1 MVPGEGRAIKLRQLE
16 YFSKALETGNIT
28 GAAEQLN
35 VAQTALGMQIRNLE
49 EELGVELLARHSR
62 GVSATEAGRVL
73 DGYAREILALVTEA
87 REALHKHAEGS
98 TAPVVMGITPSIM
111 RLVGDDIVL
120 EMGKVMQGV
129 TLRVVE
135 EFSFVL
141 MQLLERGEIDC
152 ALTFAPDPSP
162 DLRRVALLEEELFF
176 MVRPE
181 ASPERGPISFR
192 EVLGHDLALTGRQ
205 DAVARI
211 VSDNAK
217 RLGWELNVAYEV
229 QSIRA
234 VKNLVAKGVAGAIM
248 PYGAADGELRSGVII
263 ARHIVNPAI
272 VRTLMFVY
280 PRAGARVLDTPAFR
294 DFVQNVADRLHQR
307 EGPIT
312 RRL

>member
-1 MVPGEGRAIKLRQLE
+1 MEGRAIKLRQLE

-35 VAQTALGMQIRNLE
+35 VAQTALGIQIRNLE
-49 EELGVELLARHSR
+49 EELGVALLARHSR
-62 GVSATEAGRVL
+62 GVSTTDAGRVL
-73 DGYAREILALVTEA
+73 DSYAREILALVAEA
-87 REALHKHAEGS
+87 REALRKHAEGG
-98 TAPVVMGITPSIM
+98 AALVVMGITPSIM

-120 EMGKVMQGV
+120 EMSQTMPGV

-135 EFSFVL
+135 ELSFVL

-152 ALTFAPDPSP
+152 ALTFAPDPNP
-162 DLRRVALLEEELFF
+162 KLQRVALLEEELFF
-176 MVRPE
+176 MVCPE
-181 ASPERGPISFR
+181 TSLERGPILFR
-192 EVLGHDLALTGRQ
+192 DVLRRDLALTGRE

-211 VSDNAK
+211 VSSIAQ
-217 RLGWELNVAYEV
+217 RLGWGLNVTYEV

-248 PYGAADGELRSGVII
+248 PYGAADAELKSGAIV
-263 ARHIVNPAI
+263 ARHIVNPAV

-280 PRAGARVLDTPAFR
+280 PRTGAKVLETPAFR
-294 DFVQNVADRLHQR
+294 DFVQKVADRLHQR